1 MTIESLQS
9 EIKKISTWWR
19 PWQSKENIFMRRLI
33 KHVENNG
40 VEVAFN
46 SFTPK
51 ELFSLLCNNISLEK
65 EKIALTTELNR
76 QTWSLFRWR
85 KPAFEPATI
94 NLITS
99 HLKSNGTS
107 SINSETST
115 TKITE
120 KLTAK
125 DLLKLRNNYTK
136 VSSTDTFNGKNPEDA
151 IKNSSKITCF
161 ASITR
166 LFCWKKQPQIHP
178 NSTNTLTP

>member
-51 ELFSLLCNNISLEK
+51 ELLDTISIDTDLK
-65 EKIALTTELNR
+65 KVLTTELNR

-94 NLITS
+94 NLITP
-99 HLKSNGTS
+99 HLKSNDTS

-136 VSSTDTFNGKNPEDA
+136 VSSTDTFNGKDPEDA
-151 IKNSSKITCF
+151 TNNSSKITCL

-166 LFCWKKQPQIHP
+166 LFCWKKQSQIHS